1 MERLSEFV
9 PRLLLSLLVAF
20 LLFPLGFVIAHSGL
34 GAEEFLGSVIMMFFL
49 QFISPYQFWVWPT
62 LGGIGCGH
70 LAMRGEAAGKT
81 LARLTAPLQCRK
93 FSA

>member
-62 LGGIGCGH
+62 LGGI
-70 LAMRGEAAGKT
+70 AAAAIWQCV
-81 LARLTAPLQCRK
+81 ARLPGK
-93 FSA
+93 PSPD

>member
-34 GAEEFLGSVIMMFFL
+34 GAEEFLGSVIMMFFI
-49 QFISPYQFWVWPT
+49 QFISPYQFIFFIVIAAH
-62 LGGIGCGH
+62 GI
-70 LAMRGEAAGKT
+70 RPGK
-81 LARLTAPLQCRK
+81 CCDEK
-93 FSA
+93 CCYE